1 MSVPPLG
8 ALSEN
13 QAAHWCRHLPSPGG
27 PVRGARR
34 PRGSLAVLAMG
45 PDEMP
50 CPRVPDIP
58 IFFRAIGCYGS
69 KENMSPLSHGA
80 AGIFLCLSLA
90 GKKGKKK
97 KSDRVLGPAKRRRGP
112 PRSPVSPYPHP
123 KAWRPSPDQM
133 SVPQV
138 DRTGLPRGPVHR
150 RGIHGSW
157 LANFGPRSST
167 PHPCPRAKRCRS
179 QPFPCPKAKPSTPL
193 MFLPSQTQEKRP
205 DERAER

>member
-1 MSVPPLG
+1 MLRFERKCESSLTR
-8 ALSEN
+8 
-13 QAAHWCRHLPSPGG
+13 CRRYLFVFVVG
-27 PVRGARR
+27 REKRQ
-34 PRGSLAVLAMG
+34 
-45 PDEMP
+45 
-50 CPRVPDIP
+50 
-58 IFFRAIGCYGS
+58 
-69 KENMSPLSHGA
+69 
-80 AGIFLCLSLA
+80 
-90 GKKGKKK
+90 KKK
-97 KSDRVLGPAKRRRGP
+97 KRQSLGSSEKKE
-112 PRSPVSPYPHP
+112 RSAPVTGVSLS
-123 KAWRPSPDQM
+123 ASQGLASVPDQM

-138 DRTGLPRGPVHR
+138 DRTGLPRVPVHR